1 MELFEV
7 EHFFLTCFFYDI
19 NDHLASLCKQFK
31 LSKRKNQRNQIDFG
45 VVKYEELR
53 KSLKMLKL
61 TTQISSLQLHHKK
74 ISQLFNSN
82 SNGIVS
88 RSELIESLLIKYLN
102 GKKMFNEILP
112 SDNTICQ

>member
-31 LSKRKNQRNQIDFG
+31 LSKWKNQRNQIDFG